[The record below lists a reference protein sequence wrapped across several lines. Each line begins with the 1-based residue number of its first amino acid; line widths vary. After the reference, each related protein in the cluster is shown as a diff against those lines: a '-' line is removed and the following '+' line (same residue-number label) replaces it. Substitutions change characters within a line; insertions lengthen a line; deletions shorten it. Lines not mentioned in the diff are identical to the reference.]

1 MQKKKK
7 KFKPLSERNKE
18 RAILYGFL
26 AVLSLVVLKNFFF
39 PVIFTTLCVLN
50 VHLMMK
56 AKSSEE
62 ALIDK
67 MKKSEETM
75 DEDLSKS
82 ERKFM
87 QRYTNSDEDIKKR
100 NEDWIS
106 QRIREMDEEDA
117 LYDSLESE
125 EDIEEYE
132 DE

>member
-26 AVLSLVVLKNFFF
+26 AVLSLVVLRNFFF
-39 PVIFTTLCVLN
+39 PVIFITLCVLN
-50 VHLMMK
+50 IHLMTK

-125 EDIEEYE
+125 EDAEEYE